1 MEKHIISYTT
11 TDGCPVKIKQADA
24 IGTASISDV
33 YQKDAGCQEP
43 RPPVTFGA
51 TLISNTYV
59 DGVGRLVF
67 DAPVTGIADCA
78 FSNCENLK
86 SIVIP
91 SSVVE
96 IGAEAFNSCANLLEV
111 TLCEG
116 LVEICRRAFD
126 GCKAL
131 QSIEFPKSV
140 LGIAEFAFSNC
151 RSLLEIHIPEDVE
164 LDYGVFLGCDRL
176 MSVTISKGVEF
187 CNGNPFLGCKELV
200 EFKGKYVSEDGRCLI
215 VDGVLTSFAPFGIA
229 AYTLPTGVTSIARG
243 AFAYCDE
250 LQHVYIPNTV
260 ISISEIAFEMC
271 SKLETI
277 TIPASVTKIGYEA
290 FNGCNN
296 IEKVFISDLKKWFG
310 FDFDACCNSNPMHSG
325 ALLMLDGKPVT
336 SIVVPDDITVINS
349 MAFCG
354 CKSLKCIF
362 VSKSVNSIQDGAF
375 MRCKSLE
382 YVVMQE
388 GLHEICYSAFEDCLM
403 LRTINIPSTVTL
415 IGILAFWNCSKLKDI
430 YCRAIVPPNG
440 GWGMFDDNAF
450 ERFIFVPEESVEEYK
465 KSIAWSFYASRI
477 IGYDFNRIQDA

>member
-11 TDGCPVKIKQADA
+11 TDGCPVEIKPADA
-24 IGTASISDV
+24 SGTASIPDV
-33 YQKDAGCQEP
+33 YLKGVDNQEP
-43 RPPVTFGA
+43 RPLVAFGA
-51 TLISNTYV
+51 DVVSNTYV

-243 AFAYCDE
+243 AFAY
-250 LQHVYIPNTV
+250 
-260 ISISEIAFEMC
+260 
-271 SKLETI
+271 
-277 TIPASVTKIGYEA
+277 
-290 FNGCNN
+290 
-296 IEKVFISDLKKWFG
+296 
-310 FDFDACCNSNPMHSG
+310 
-325 ALLMLDGKPVT
+325 
-336 SIVVPDDITVINS
+336 
-349 MAFCG
+349 
-354 CKSLKCIF
+354 
-362 VSKSVNSIQDGAF
+362 
-375 MRCKSLE
+375 
-382 YVVMQE
+382 
-388 GLHEICYSAFEDCLM
+388 
-403 LRTINIPSTVTL
+403 
-415 IGILAFWNCSKLKDI
+415 
-430 YCRAIVPPNG
+430 
-440 GWGMFDDNAF
+440 
-450 ERFIFVPEESVEEYK
+450 
-465 KSIAWSFYASRI
+465 
-477 IGYDFNRIQDA
+477 